1 MKYAVIKDEYAYNS
15 KTKEF
20 EGVPGKLN
28 TVVAS
33 DLSFKDAIDIIE
45 NNIKADKSLA
55 TIKTS
60 CTNEEERELCDS
72 LYSRLDA
79 VKKDY
84 TNERV
89 VHWYI
94 KPCLDYKLL
103 S

>member
-28 TVVAS
+28 NVVAS

-45 NNIKADKSLA
+45 NNIKAYKSLV
-55 TIKTS
+55 TIKVS
-60 CTNEEERELCDS
+60 CNSEEEREICDS
-72 LYSRLDA
+72 LYARLDA

-84 TNERV
+84 TNEHV

-94 KPCLDYKLL
+94 KPCIDCEIL